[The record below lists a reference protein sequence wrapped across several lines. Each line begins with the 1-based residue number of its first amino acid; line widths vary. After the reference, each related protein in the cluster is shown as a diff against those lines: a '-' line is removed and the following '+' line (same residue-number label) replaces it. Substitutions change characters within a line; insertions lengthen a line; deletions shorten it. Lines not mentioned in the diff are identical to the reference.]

1 MPYKEQLLNAISFLE
16 NSIDNNFE
24 QKIILFNDELSF
36 INNNQEE
43 IYVAFDMQTKKTNE
57 KINQIDGL
65 IEKLSVISNQFINE
79 DI

>member
-57 KINQIDGL
+57 KINQIDKL